1 MKKCNLKTNPFYC
14 PSKRVSRF
22 GPVSISVTLAVAISI
37 LVLVSCATLFFTMFR
52 ANQENTFSLL
62 NRSMSLLSR
71 TLETDLRNYIN
82 PFKHHMEGL
91 VWRVRDGQLDLTNKE
106 KLNSAFVGILTTT
119 PNIHGLFAWREGSD
133 PSGLVRDKNNKF
145 IKIILKNED
154 KPRIQVLIDKYANAK
169 EPSWDELTLTS
180 GQSFIL
186 YNYPVIKNG
195 KLLGIMGLSIS
206 IPELSKVVALIGNS
220 VGGNGFLLKGKNSV
234 LAHGLRMN
242 RVENGLTIPLN
253 KIDDQ
258 VLSGVWEGDD
268 PTVKSKHFKADIG
281 SIIRHVQI
289 NDRHY
294 LAVMREITDYSSK
307 TWYAGAWF
315 PADEIGGAS
324 LHRLIVSA
332 FIGLSIIIVGV
343 LCAIFL
349 GRLISRPISR
359 SANAQAQIGQLD
371 LQHIEPLPDSFFKE
385 LNEQAIAFNTMLEAL
400 RAFERYVPR
409 KLVTALMQKNLVVDT
424 LSQERELTVMF
435 TDIAGFTTFSESLT
449 AQEVADFLNEHFTIL
464 GECVEQQGATI
475 DKYIGDALMAFWGAP
490 EEQKD
495 SSARACFAALAIAK
509 NWQIYNQKRVDE
521 GLPVIQIRIGLHT
534 GPAVVG
540 NIGFPGRINYTIVGD
555 TVNTCQRLES
565 LGREVDDSSATI
577 ILISQ
582 AVRDNLS
589 ESFECKK
596 VGSYQ
601 VKGRIE
607 QVVAYQLIGVN

>member
-1 MKKCNLKTNPFYC
+1 
-14 PSKRVSRF
+14 
-22 GPVSISVTLAVAISI
+22 VAISI
-37 LVLVSCATLFFTMFR
+37 LVLASSITLFSTMFR
-52 ANQENTFSLL
+52 ANQENTFALL
-62 NRSMSLLSR
+62 NRSISLLSR

-91 VWRVRDGQLDLTNKE
+91 VWRVREGHLDISNKE
-106 KLNSAFVGILTTT
+106 QLHSAFVGILTTT
-119 PNIHGLFAWREGSD
+119 PNIHGLFSWREGLK
-133 PSGLVRDKNNKF
+133 PSGVVRVKGNQFAN
-145 IKIILKNED
+145 IIPKIED
-154 KPRIQVLIDKYANAK
+154 RPQIQVLIDKYAKAT

-186 YNYPVIKNG
+186 YNYPVIKDG
-195 KLLGIMGLSIS
+195 KLLGVLGLSIS
-206 IPELSKVVALIGNS
+206 IPELSKVIALIGNS

-242 RVENGLTIPLN
+242 RKENGLTIPLAEIN
-253 KIDDQ
+253 DQ
-258 VLSGVWEGDD
+258 VLSGLWSGDD
-268 PTVKSKHFKADIG
+268 PTTRSDHFKSEIG
-281 SIIRHVQI
+281 LAIRHI
-289 NDRHY
+289 KIKDRHY
-294 LAVMREITDYSSK
+294 LAVMREINDYSNK

-324 LHRLIVSA
+324 LHRLVLSA
-332 FIGLSIIIVGV
+332 VLGLVIIIVGV

-349 GRLISRPISR
+349 GRLISRPIAR
-359 SANAQAQIGQLD
+359 SANAQAQVGQLD
-371 LQHIEPLPDSFFKE
+371 LQHVEPQPDSFFKE
-385 LNEQAIAFNTMLEAL
+385 LNEQAVAFNTMLEAL

-435 TDIAGFTTFSESLT
+435 TDIAGFTSLSESMT

-464 GECVEQQGATI
+464 GECVEKQGATI

-490 EEQKD
+490 ELQTD
-495 SSARACFAALAIAK
+495 SPVRACLAALAISK
-509 NWQIYNQKRVDE
+509 NWQIYNQKRVDA
-521 GLPVIQIRIGLHT
+521 GLHPIQVRIGLHS

-565 LGREVDDSSATI
+565 LGKEVDSNDTTI

-582 AVRDNLS
+582 AVRDHLDD
-589 ESFECKK
+589 SFKCIL

-601 VKGRIE
+601 VKGKAE
-607 QVVAYQLIGVN
+607 PVVAYQLMGAI

>member
-1 MKKCNLKTNPFYC
+1 MKKCNLKSNPFYC
-14 PSKRVSRF
+14 PSKRVSII
-22 GPVSISVTLAVAISI
+22 GPVSISVTLAVAISV
-37 LVLVSCATLFFTMFR
+37 LVLASSLTLFFTMFR
-52 ANQENTFSLL
+52 ANQENTFTLL
-62 NRSMSLLSR
+62 NRSISLLSR

-91 VWRVRDGQLDLTNKE
+91 VWRVRDGQLDITNK
-106 KLNSAFVGILTTT
+106 KQLHSAFVGVLTTT
-119 PNIHGLFAWREGSD
+119 PNIHGLFSWRKGLV
-133 PSGLVRDKNNKF
+133 PSGVVRKDNRFVDIVPKD
-145 IKIILKNED
+145 ED
-154 KPRIQVLIDKYANAK
+154 RPQIQVLVEKYAVAT

-186 YNYPVIKNG
+186 YNYPVIKDG
-195 KLLGIMGLSIS
+195 KLLGVLGLSIS
-206 IPELSKVVALIGNS
+206 VPELSKVVALIGNS
-220 VGGNGFLLKGKNSV
+220 VGGNGFLLNGKNSV
-234 LAHGLRMN
+234 LAHGLRMD
-242 RVENGLTIPLN
+242 REENGLTIPLDE
-253 KIDDQ
+253 IEDQ
-258 VLSGVWEGDD
+258 VLSELWEGDD
-268 PTVKSKHFKADIG
+268 PATKSHHVKVEPG
-281 SIIRHVQI
+281 LLVRHIEI

-294 LAVMREITDYSSK
+294 LAVMREINDYGKK

-324 LHRLIVSA
+324 LHRLVLSA
-332 FIGLSIIIVGV
+332 IGGAIIIIVGV

-349 GRLISRPISR
+349 GRLISKPIAG

-385 LNEQAIAFNTMLEAL
+385 LNEQAVAFNTMLEAL

-435 TDIAGFTTFSESLT
+435 TDIAGFTTLSESMT
-449 AQEVADFLNEHFTIL
+449 AQEVADFLNEHFAIL
-464 GECVEQQGATI
+464 GACVEEQGATI

-490 EEQKD
+490 EIQSD
-495 SSARACFAALAIAK
+495 SPVRACLSALAIAK
-509 NWQIYNQKRVDE
+509 NWDIYNKKRVDS
-521 GLPVIQIRIGLHT
+521 GLPEISIRIGLHT

-565 LGREVDDSSATI
+565 LGREIENSSTTT

-582 AVRDNLS
+582 AVRDKLDD
-589 ESFECKK
+589 SFTCNK

-601 VKGRIE
+601 VKGKNE
-607 QVVAYQLIGVN
+607 PVVAYQLLSKK